1 MLDMV
6 VNLDERL
13 GKERQLYR
21 TIMTI
26 TTIQQ
31 GIGSL
36 SFSRVRAVATSIYFR
51 LNMIFQKTQENF
63 LVLGFPMLIKQ

>member
-6 VNLDERL
+6 VNLDDRL
-13 GKERQLYR
+13 GKESQLYR

-31 GIGSL
+31 RIGSL
-36 SFSRVRAVATSIYFR
+36 SFIRVRAVATSIYFR
-51 LNMIFQKTQENF
+51 LNFSKNTRELF
-63 LVLGFPMLIKQ
+63 GTWFPCVN